1 MPRNRALIEITI
13 GANIQIK
20 SVENVKFMIDT
31 RSTRSL
37 INKIKAETF
46 YKENIESEK
55 IQVVSTHSISKHD
68 QIFEINFYKIFKI
81 NKIHKFYI
89 YEIGGLYEGLI
100 GIDL

>member
-1 MPRNRALIEITI
+1 MPRNRAPIEITI

-46 YKENIESEK
+46 YKENIKSEK
-55 IQVVSTHSISKHD
+55 IQVSI
-68 QIFEINFYKIFKI
+68 FG
-81 NKIHKFYI
+81 NKYI
-89 YEIGGLYEGLI
+89 K
-100 GIDL
+100 